1 MLQVKAK
8 SNHHFSEIASFTFT
22 INPPFYRSVWA
33 KLFYFLLTVALLY
46 FTYNWHQQKL
56 KKQKFD
62 LLQLQREKLNEQ
74 AKKYQEKLLLEQQ
87 QKLKKTLENKEL
99 ELAKKIIDQKEIN
112 NLILSIKQK
121 LEETQNSASQKLSV
135 AKYKELQTFIDK
147 KLNKDVSKEYEIAF
161 DHSQAQFH
169 ENLLAKHPNLSI
181 KDLRIASYILLN
193 LSSKEI
199 ANILQVLPTSIDVH
213 RSRLKKKLDVT
224 TEINLREYLHLFTLK
239 NTDTQN

>member
-22 INPPFYRSVWA
+22 IKPPFYRSVWA

-112 NLILSIKQK
+112 NLILSFTKIIGCKIQ
-121 LEETQNSASQKLSV
+121 
-135 AKYKELQTFIDK
+135 
-147 KLNKDVSKEYEIAF
+147 
-161 DHSQAQFH
+161 
-169 ENLLAKHPNLSI
+169 
-181 KDLRIASYILLN
+181 RIAN
-193 LSSKEI
+193 L
-199 ANILQVLPTSIDVH
+199 
-213 RSRLKKKLDVT
+213 
-224 TEINLREYLHLFTLK
+224 Y
-239 NTDTQN
+239 